1 MIGKGH
7 FEASQGSQ
15 ALNLFKL
22 GSIDDMEVGSLDEV
36 LETDGEQVLALNL
49 MLSTGAEAEIGLI
62 PAQLSLAR
70 TLRLPCTRSTS
81 LTYRGIRESATMP
94 IYQPRERGDRLRREA
109 ERSRRQRE
117 HSPHSQEWCLPQD
130 SSSRAW

>member
-7 FEASQGSQ
+7 FEAYQGSQ

-49 MLSTGAEAEIGLI
+49 MLSTGAEAEIGLT
-62 PAQLSLAR
+62 PAQLSLSS
-70 TLRLPCTRSTS
+70 TLRLLCIWSTS
-81 LTYRGIRESATMP
+81 HTCRGISESATMP
-94 IYQPRERGDRLRREA
+94 IYQPQPRDRGYQLTREA

-117 HSPHSQEWCLPQD
+117 HSPHSQDGRLP
-130 SSSRAW
+130 

>member
-1 MIGKGH
+1 MLAHSSGTVIGKGH

-49 MLSTGAEAEIGLI
+49 MLSTGAEAEIGFI
-62 PAQLSLAR
+62 PAQLSLAG
-70 TLRLPCTRSTS
+70 TLTDQAFKLGNTS
-81 LTYRGIRESATMP
+81 
-94 IYQPRERGDRLRREA
+94 
-109 ERSRRQRE
+109 
-117 HSPHSQEWCLPQD
+117 
-130 SSSRAW
+130 

>member
-7 FEASQGSQ
+7 FEAYQGSQ
-15 ALNLFKL
+15 APNLFKL

-62 PAQLSLAR
+62 PAQLKSGEQL
-70 TLRLPCTRSTS
+70 
-81 LTYRGIRESATMP
+81 
-94 IYQPRERGDRLRREA
+94 EA
-109 ERSRRQRE
+109 ALHLVHITHLQRY
-117 HSPHSQEWCLPQD
+117 S
-130 SSSRAW
+130 

>member
-15 ALNLFKL
+15 ALNLFKF

-62 PAQLSLAR
+62 PAQLSLASS
-70 TLRLPCTRSTS
+70 LRLPCIWSTS

-109 ERSRRQRE
+109 
-117 HSPHSQEWCLPQD
+117 
-130 SSSRAW
+130 